1 MHDIR
6 ETSTDASLS
15 VRLEKDR
22 QEFLILLVSL
32 LPLQV
37 IYPVLSGGASE
48 RPAMIIFFSFFLF
61 AGVWLMRG
69 SRHRFLMSA
78 ILTLVSLELIW
89 MSLWPAASSLIF
101 FGELCLLLLM
111 IMVTGRAVSTYI
123 RTALPVPDLLLGAA
137 TLFLLAGTIL
147 GIGLYLISG
156 FSPAGAGL
164 NLAVSLS
171 NGLSLVT
178 TSGAVYPMTD
188 QEPALI
194 RVVSTL
200 GMIMGVLLLALVIGK
215 IGAALVQKGYGS

>member
-1 MHDIR
+1 MHEIR
-6 ETSTDASLS
+6 DPSTDASVS
-15 VRLEKDR
+15 ARLEKDR

-48 RPAMIIFFSFFLF
+48 RPAMIIFFSFILF

-111 IMVTGRAVSTYI
+111 IMVTGKAISTYI

-137 TLFLLAGTIL
+137 TLFLLTGTIL
-147 GIGLYLISG
+147 GIGLFLISG
-156 FSPAGAGL
+156 FYPAGTGI
-164 NLAVSLS
+164 NLAFSLS
-171 NGLSLVT
+171 TGLSLVT
-178 TSGAVYPMTD
+178 TSGTVYPMPYQD
-188 QEPALI
+188 LALI

-200 GMIMGVLLLALVIGK
+200 GMIMGVLLITLVIGK
-215 IGAALVQKGYGS
+215 IGAAFIKKG